1 MKFSGLALFI
11 CIILQISLISCSL
24 IWIDKSLSYSKKA
37 NKIRVIFHKDIKEK
51 STKNLIRVI
60 ENGKNLSAKTKN
72 NLFAENDLL
81 VISKRYLYWFSL
93 SDKKGGRVVRS
104 AGGLLAGLW
113 EIKYNKKSK
122 EISFKDFDTKSKF
135 AKSLLLTGS
144 SEKIKLF
151 GQDIFGGYHSSNKK
165 VIWGLEYS
173 KDVKITKKTGKD
185 ILSIDKGAY
194 SPDEGVFIQF
204 SGTVGNSP
212 LIGGGID
219 TVTDTD
225 PRKGVIGKTT
235 FKLNYRIPADRLEF
249 MTEIEL
255 KAVKNNFGP
264 ISNAYISMYLPG
276 YSSKEMVYASNPELM
291 PVSIGDKKQSDNY
304 LKNVSVNKYFRNS
317 AVKRSFFYNIKNKNS
332 SSKSK
337 KTVRTPA
344 GRGRILC
351 LGSPLNKIGFLCGYP
366 NNDYIPKE
374 AYEEYTMEMNENNS
388 SSKVGKFHTLNY
400 KLLSSPK
407 KTIVINQ
414 GQKLTMIMR
423 YKLINAS
430 APLPQSKRI
439 VKKKNK

>member
-1 MKFSGLALFI
+1 MKFSGIAIFLTL
-11 CIILQISLISCSL
+11 ILLNISLFSCLNWLDKTISYAKGS
-24 IWIDKSLSYSKKA
+24 S
-37 NKIRVIFHKDIKEK
+37 KIRVIFHKDIPEK
-51 STKNLIRVI
+51 QTKNLIRII
-60 ENGKNLSAKTKN
+60 ENGKDLSAKKKN

-81 VISKRYLYWFSL
+81 VFSKRYLYWFSL
-93 SDKKGGRVVRS
+93 SSKKNGRVVRS

-113 EIKYNKKSK
+113 ELNFNKKTK
-122 EISFKDFDTKSKF
+122 EMKFKHFDEKTKF

-151 GQDIFGGYHSSNKK
+151 GQDIFGGYQSKNKK

-173 KDVKITKKTGKD
+173 QNVKATKKTGKD

-194 SPDEGVFIQF
+194 SSDEGVFIQF
-204 SGTVGNSP
+204 SGIIGNSP
-212 LIGGGID
+212 LIGNGID
-219 TVTDTD
+219 TATDTD
-225 PRKGVIGKTT
+225 PRKGVIGKTI
-235 FKLNYRIPADRLEF
+235 FKLNYRIPAERLEF

-264 ISNAYISMYLPG
+264 ITNAYISMYLPG
-276 YSSKEMVYASNPELM
+276 YNPKDMVYASAPELM
-291 PVSIGDKKQSDNY
+291 PVSTGKNRANNQM

-317 AVKRSFFYNIKNKNS
+317 AVKRSFFYEIKNKVYN
-332 SSKSK
+332 KKNK

-351 LGSPLNKIGFLCGYP
+351 LGSPLNKVGFLCGYP

-374 AYEEYTMEMNENNS
+374 SYEEYVMEMNQNNNS
-388 SSKVGKFHTLNY
+388 PKVGKFHTLNY
-400 KLLSSPK
+400 KLLSSPNK
-407 KTIVINQ
+407 SVTISQ

-430 APLPQSKRI
+430 APLPQSKRM
-439 VKKKNK
+439 VKAKK